1 MRERIMDFQ
10 LETGNLYNLEAT
22 PAEGVSYRFA
32 KHDTEKFPDIVTA
45 GKNTPY
51 YTNSVHLPVG
61 YTDDVFDVLDHQ
73 DELQSLFTG
82 GTVVHCFVGEKVDDP
97 HMVKKLVRKI
107 AENYSIPYFT
117 ITPTFSICPVHGY
130 IGGAHKYCP
139 HEHSEEDLVKYGMEI
154 PAQDADYDNR
164 VAI

>member
-1 MRERIMDFQ
+1 
-10 LETGNLYNLEAT
+10 
-22 PAEGVSYRFA
+22 
-32 KHDTEKFPDIVTA
+32 
-45 GKNTPY
+45 
-51 YTNSVHLPVG
+51 
-61 YTDDVFDVLDHQ
+61 
-73 DELQSLFTG
+73 
-82 GTVVHCFVGEKVDDP
+82 
-97 HMVKKLVRKI
+97 MVKKLVRKI